1 MLSVERD
8 GSSSSPS
15 GSTKGS
21 HRCLQSR
28 VPVHFVTGRMSS
40 MTPELKLKK
49 IARDTEAAKSA
60 VIAAA
65 DAVKVGVQEF
75 RKYII

>member
-1 MLSVERD
+1 
-8 GSSSSPS
+8 
-15 GSTKGS
+15 
-21 HRCLQSR
+21 
-28 VPVHFVTGRMSS
+28 MSS